1 VRYCITLSFPI
12 TEICHNQEKSKEEKS
27 KQILALQTKMPNY
40 PLDSSVA
47 LDGANTANFFYL
59 ACGEE
64 DDLDAL
70 RGKPRKVS
78 VAKTNVMRAGS
89 SATKS
94 DVSTVDEAEAKSAAE
109 AEAGRKAATRMIEL
123 EARCRVSCKI
133 KFGGFHPPP
142 ANRRIYGDLAYLEVI
157 LPGASEDTV
166 HVTAVPSGFYVNKT
180 SIAPEGYGEPYV
192 FDPRPAENA
201 CYSHELLDCL
211 LQFSKT
217 LRSAWADALNAARE
231 RAELTVSM
239 ATSESPVQSLYRVAT
254 RNDFSIKPS
263 PNTLQQI
270 DALMIRPSWLVPK
283 GASNTTPSSP
293 HGVVGGR
300 HEYNQTRA
308 DEDLAST
315 FGVDIRGGAV
325 RDFNEELQSA
335 RELPRGTL
343 QERTDRA
350 K

>member
-1 VRYCITLSFPI
+1 M
-12 TEICHNQEKSKEEKS
+12 SKEEKS

-47 LDGANTANFFYL
+47 LDGANTADFFYL

-70 RGKPRKVS
+70 RGKQRKVS

-166 HVTAVPSGFYVNKT
+166 HVLSLIHI
-180 SIAPEGYGEPYV
+180 SEPT
-192 FDPRPAENA
+192 RP
-201 CYSHELLDCL
+201 Y
-211 LQFSKT
+211 
-217 LRSAWADALNAARE
+217 
-231 RAELTVSM
+231 
-239 ATSESPVQSLYRVAT
+239 
-254 RNDFSIKPS
+254 
-263 PNTLQQI
+263 
-270 DALMIRPSWLVPK
+270 
-283 GASNTTPSSP
+283 
-293 HGVVGGR
+293 
-300 HEYNQTRA
+300 
-308 DEDLAST
+308 
-315 FGVDIRGGAV
+315 
-325 RDFNEELQSA
+325 
-335 RELPRGTL
+335 
-343 QERTDRA
+343 
-350 K
+350 